1 MIMFKLSVEDK
12 KEKTLKSILEAK
24 QKIKNEITAH
34 KNKLKLAKETIEH
47 FKDEIA
53 KCQEGQSQAGM

>member
-1 MIMFKLSVEDK
+1 MIFGSSVEDK
-12 KEKTLKSILEAK
+12 KEKTLKSIMEAK
-24 QKIKNEITAH
+24 QKVKNEITAY

-53 KCQEGQSQAGM
+53 KCQEAQSQVGT

>member
-1 MIMFKLSVEDK
+1 MFQPPVEDK

-24 QKIKNEITAH
+24 QKVKNEITAY

-53 KCQEGQSQAGM
+53 KCQEAQSQTGM